1 MNLYCDNYATC
12 TSMIEAR
19 DNDNT
24 TVLVARVRG
33 WRVWSGTTFDG
44 GHVDVIL
51 CPSCARTPRP
61 QPPVDVLEG
70 QIPLFP
76 PPGDPGTVE
85 QE

>member
-1 MNLYCDNYATC
+1 MNLYCDNYKTC
-12 TSMIEAR
+12 RSVVFAR
-19 DNDNT
+19 DNWNT

-51 CPSCARTPRP
+51 CPSCARVPRP
-61 QPPVDVLEG
+61 PAPEPVLEG
-70 QIPLFP
+70 QEPLFP

-85 QE
+85 Q